1 MEPPRHIGR
10 YEVLGLLGQGGMGR
24 VFLARDSVLGREVA
38 IKVLRDDLG
47 LPPEVKKTL
56 FERMEHEARAAAA
69 LSHPNMVT
77 LHDMGEHPEL
87 GLFLVFERVHGP
99 TLRDRLDAGPLPA
112 REVATLA
119 RELGDALTQAH
130 SSGVIHRDVKP
141 ENVLLSPRGAKLT
154 DFGIARLPDS
164 TLTSASTGAVLGT
177 PAYSAPEALALGEFG
192 AASDQFSLAA
202 TLYEALTGRRAFPG
216 DDALTVAGRVALE
229 APAAL
234 GLDEM
239 RESPWLVRA
248 QPVWTRGMAKS
259 REERYSSAAAL
270 GLALAAALES
280 PPPSAT
286 DMLTP
291 LSKRPFR
298 AGDQT
303 GARGPIDTVGTGVGG
318 AAARS
323 SAPPEVSARAAGNTR
338 MQNMIIGGALVTLGL
353 LVIMQRRSVAG
364 DGVSLAG
371 VATDF
376 EQTLGSSSAHPA
388 TPAPSATAARVH
400 DRRRDTGRSSAATAD
415 GTSAG
420 DGGAESLATLLAGLP
435 SEEAGAGG
443 AAVPMPA
450 PEAARPDAGTPSAAG
465 DNAGGPSAP
474 TSAADAGRRDGGRR

>member
-1 MEPPRHIGR
+1 M
-10 YEVLGLLGQGGMGR
+10 
-24 VFLARDSVLGREVA
+24 FLARDSVLGREVA

-99 TLRDRLDAGPLPA
+99 TLRDRLDTGPLSA

-130 SSGVIHRDVKP
+130 ASGVIHRDVKP

-234 GLDEM
+234 GAAE
-239 RESPWLVRA
+239 RHESPWLTRA
-248 QPVWTRGMAKS
+248 EPVWTRGMAKA

-270 GLALAAALES
+270 GLALAAARES

-286 DMLTP
+286 AMLTP
-291 LSKRPFR
+291 LTKR
-298 AGDQT
+298 D
-303 GARGPIDTVGTGVGG
+303 GG
-318 AAARS
+318 AGS
-323 SAPPEVSARAAGNTR
+323 GNGSKTPSGPPAVSARAAGNTR
-338 MQNMIIGGALVTLGL
+338 MQNMVIGGALVTLGL
-353 LVIMQRRSVAG
+353 LVIAQRRSVAG

-376 EQTLGSSSAHPA
+376 EQTLDGGPRPVA
-388 TPAPSATAARVH
+388 PAPTVTAPHAH
-400 DRRRDTGRSSAATAD
+400 DRRHGDTARGATVGAGVSAVD
-415 GTSAG
+415 GTDNAAAG
-420 DGGAESLATLLAGLP
+420 ASDGGGTDSLATLLAGLP
-435 SEEAGAGG
+435 AGDGGAAPAPAVPAPPTAPAGG
-443 AAVPMPA
+443 AVDSGASA
-450 PEAARPDAGTPSAAG
+450 TSSAPDAGHRDAAHR
-465 DNAGGPSAP
+465 
-474 TSAADAGRRDGGRR
+474 DAGRR

>member
-24 VFLARDSVLGREVA
+24 VFLARDAVLGREVA

-56 FERMEHEARAAAA
+56 FERMEHEARAAAS

-99 TLRDRLDAGPLPA
+99 TLRDRLDSGPLPA

-130 SSGVIHRDVKP
+130 ASGVIHRDVKP

-229 APAAL
+229 APAAI
-234 GLDEM
+234 GAAE
-239 RESPWLVRA
+239 RAESPWLTRA
-248 QPVWTRGMAKS
+248 EPVWLRGMAKA

-270 GLALAAALES
+270 GLALAAALEG

-286 DMLTP
+286 AMLTP
-291 LSKRPFR
+291 LSRTPR
-298 AGDQT
+298 ET
-303 GARGPIDTVGTGVGG
+303 PSGPP
-318 AAARS
+318 A
-323 SAPPEVSARAAGNTR
+323 VSARAAGNTR

-353 LVIMQRRSVAG
+353 LVIAQRRSVAG

-376 EQTLGSSSAHPA
+376 EQTLDGGAARPPAPAPTVSAAHPRDRHHGD
-388 TPAPSATAARVH
+388 PAHAA
-400 DRRRDTGRSSAATAD
+400 GLGAAA
-415 GTSAG
+415 AG
-420 DGGAESLATLLAGLP
+420 DGMDLAGPGDGGPDSLATLLAALP
-435 SEEAGAGG
+435 ADDAGA
-443 AAVPMPA
+443 AAPA
-450 PEAARPDAGTPSAAG
+450 TSLGDAGASPTAATV
-465 DNAGGPSAP
+465 DGGHR
-474 TSAADAGRRDGGRR
+474 DAGRH

>member
-1 MEPPRHIGR
+1 MEPPSHIGR

-99 TLRDRLDAGPLPA
+99 TLRDRLDTGPLAA
-112 REVATLA
+112 REVAQLA

-130 SSGVIHRDVKP
+130 TSGVIHRDVKP

-229 APAAL
+229 APAPIGA
-234 GLDEM
+234 EER
-239 RESPWLVRA
+239 RESPWLSRA
-248 QPVWTRGMAKS
+248 EPVWTRGMSKS

-286 DMLTP
+286 SMLTP
-291 LSKRPFR
+291 LSKRTALGEGIPTPR
-298 AGDQT
+298 MT
-303 GARGPIDTVGTGVGG
+303 P
-318 AAARS
+318 S
-323 SAPPEVSARAAGNTR
+323 SPPAVSARAAGNTR

-353 LVIMQRRSVAG
+353 LVIAQRRSVAG

-376 EQTLGSSSAHPA
+376 EQTLDGGAHPA
-388 TPAPSATAARVH
+388 APAPSATSAHAH
-400 DRRRDTGRSSAATAD
+400 GHHGDTGHGA
-415 GTSAG
+415 TSAG
-420 DGGAESLATLLAGLP
+420 GGGPAAGGDSDAGSESLATLLAGLP
-435 SEEAGAGG
+435 GDDAGAAAASTSTPVPSPAEAGAAATPAAAGG
-443 AAVPMPA
+443 AAA
-450 PEAARPDAGTPSAAG
+450 GADAGKRGRDS
-465 DNAGGPSAP
+465 
-474 TSAADAGRRDGGRR
+474 DAGRR

>member
-1 MEPPRHIGR
+1 MEPPSHIGR

-99 TLRDRLDAGPLPA
+99 TLRDRLDSGPLPP
-112 REVATLA
+112 REVGQLA

-130 SSGVIHRDVKP
+130 ASGVIHRDVKP

-234 GLDEM
+234 GAEE
-239 RESPWLVRA
+239 RQESPWLSRA
-248 QPVWTRGMAKS
+248 EPVWMRGMAKA

-270 GLALAAALES
+270 GLALSAALES

-286 DMLTP
+286 AMLTP
-291 LSKRPFR
+291 LSKR
-298 AGDQT
+298 
-303 GARGPIDTVGTGVGG
+303 G
-318 AAARS
+318 AAAERIATPRTTS
-323 SAPPEVSARAAGNTR
+323 SSPPAVSARAAGNTR

-353 LVIMQRRSVAG
+353 LVIAQRRSVAG

-376 EQTLGSSSAHPA
+376 VQTLDGGARPS
-388 TPAPSATAARVH
+388 TPAPASTQAHAHEHDHHHGEPGRGATAGSGANPAPLEG
-400 DRRRDTGRSSAATAD
+400 DAGAD
-415 GTSAG
+415 
-420 DGGAESLATLLAGLP
+420 SLATLLAGLP
-435 SEEAGAGG
+435 SDDAGAGT
-443 AAVPMPA
+443 ASPSTPVARA
-450 PEAARPDAGTPSAAG
+450 PEGGGTAAPTPAAAGAGT
-465 DNAGGPSAP
+465 DGG
-474 TSAADAGRRDGGRR
+474 RRERDGGRH

>member
-1 MEPPRHIGR
+1 MEPPSHIGR

-99 TLRDRLDAGPLPA
+99 TLRDRLDSGPLPA

-130 SSGVIHRDVKP
+130 ASGVIHRDVKP

-229 APAAL
+229 APAPIGAA
-234 GLDEM
+234 E
-239 RESPWLVRA
+239 RHESPWLTRA
-248 QPVWTRGMAKS
+248 EPVWTRGMAKA

-286 DMLTP
+286 ALLTP
-291 LSKRPFR
+291 LTKRE
-298 AGDQT
+298 
-303 GARGPIDTVGTGVGG
+303 AREIPSGPP
-318 AAARS
+318 A
-323 SAPPEVSARAAGNTR
+323 VSARAAGNTR
-338 MQNMIIGGALVTLGL
+338 MQNLIIGGALVTLSL
-353 LVIMQRRSVAG
+353 LVIAQRRSIAG

-371 VATDF
+371 IASDF
-376 EQTLGSSSAHPA
+376 EHTLDGGAGNAHPPP
-388 TPAPSATAARVH
+388 PAPTVTAAH
-400 DRRRDTGRSSAATAD
+400 RDHRHGDAHATSAGAGGPGE
-415 GTSAG
+415 GTDNPAAG
-420 DGGAESLATLLAGLP
+420 DGGTDSLATLLAGLP
-435 SEEAGAGG
+435 ANEGGGGAGPATSLVDAGA
-443 AAVPMPA
+443 
-450 PEAARPDAGTPSAAG
+450 
-465 DNAGGPSAP
+465 AGGSSP
-474 TSAADAGRRDGGRR
+474 TSAVDAGRRDGGRR